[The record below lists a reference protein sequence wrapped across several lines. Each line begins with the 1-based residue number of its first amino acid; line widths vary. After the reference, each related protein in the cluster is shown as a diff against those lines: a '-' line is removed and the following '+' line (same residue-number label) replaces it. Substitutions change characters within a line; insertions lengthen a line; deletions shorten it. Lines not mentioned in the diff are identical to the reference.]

1 MNIGFIGTG
10 KMATALIQGMLD
22 SGSYAPEN
30 ILAHDLSKTALEA
43 LVTGCGIRAAETNAE
58 VAAKSDA
65 VVLCVKPA
73 EALSVV
79 KDLRGAIA
87 GKLLISIAAGIEIAA
102 LQAAAGDNVRVIRV
116 MPNNPAQIHM
126 GAACYA
132 SGKEVTKQ
140 DAELTESIF
149 SAVGLVFPVKESLL
163 DAVTGLSGSGPAYF
177 YLVIDA
183 LADGGVLM
191 GLPRELA
198 IQLAAQTAA
207 GAAQMVLQTA
217 MHPGALRDL
226 VASPGGTTMAGLE
239 ALENGAVRGHFIK
252 AVRAATEKSREL
264 GGQTRKA

>member
-1 MNIGFIGTG
+1 
-10 KMATALIQGMLD
+10 
-22 SGSYAPEN
+22 
-30 ILAHDLSKTALEA
+30 
-43 LVTGCGIRAAETNAE
+43 
-58 VAAKSDA
+58 
-65 VVLCVKPA
+65 
-73 EALSVV
+73 
-79 KDLRGAIA
+79 
-87 GKLLISIAAGIEIAA
+87 
-102 LQAAAGDNVRVIRV
+102 
-116 MPNNPAQIHM
+116 
-126 GAACYA
+126 
-132 SGKEVTKQ
+132 
-140 DAELTESIF
+140 
-149 SAVGLVFPVKESLL
+149 
-163 DAVTGLSGSGPAYF
+163 SGSGPAYF